1 MKAGIVRII
10 FVCAVLML
18 ALSITTSAFAEEIRK
33 WKEVDYEI
41 ALDDSK
47 LDNDKEKSIMN
58 EFKFDDESFLFQ
70 CLWRFGAIYNGGGD
84 LGEMLTIT
92 SRIKDGD
99 HESWFTSWNSMAD
112 HINDIALEFLKDSH
126 KISAK
131 EAFLR
136 ATNYY
141 RSAEIFLLPE
151 DKRLITTW
159 RKGRNSF
166 LQAAKLSNGLIEF
179 VEIPFE
185 DTTLPAYMCR
195 VDKSGKKRP
204 LLLIQIGLDGTA
216 EDLYFI
222 LVAQAL
228 KRGYNCL
235 AFEGPGQGEMIRI
248 KKMPF
253 RYNWETV
260 VTPVVDYAVKLPEVD
275 KSKIA
280 LIGYSMGGYLV
291 PRAAAFEHRIK
302 YFVVDGGVFSVY
314 DGTMA
319 MFSPEIKEL
328 VDDDAAEK
336 KLNDL
341 IQAEREKS
349 PDTDKFIHML
359 LWTFDADSPFQVFRM
374 LKKYSMEGVIDKIQ
388 GEMLVIGSID
398 DQVAGS
404 YEQAKIFYKALKSP
418 KTYLEF
424 TRTEGG
430 QFHCQLGAPAISSER
445 ILNWLDD
452 RLK

>member
-1 MKAGIVRII
+1 MKTGKIRII

-18 ALSITTSAFAEEIRK
+18 AFSITASAFAEEIMK
-33 WKEVDYEI
+33 WKEVGYEI
-41 ALDDSK
+41 VLDDSK
-47 LDNDKEKSIMN
+47 LDKGEEKSIMN
-58 EFKFDDESFLFQ
+58 EFRFDDDSFLFQ
-70 CLWRFGAIYNGGGD
+70 CLWRFGVIANGGGD

-99 HESWFTSWNSMAD
+99 RESWFTSWSSMAD
-112 HINDIALEFLKDSH
+112 HINGIALEFLKDGH

-131 EAFLR
+131 EAFFR

-141 RSAEIFLLPE
+141 RAAEVFLLP
-151 DKRLITTW
+151 DDSRLITTW
-159 RKGRNSF
+159 RKGRNNF
-166 LQAAKLSNGLIEF
+166 LQAAKLSDGLIKF

-185 DTTLPAYMCR
+185 GTTLPAYMCR

-204 LLLIQIGLDGTA
+204 LLLIQVGLDGTA

-222 LVAQAL
+222 MVAQAL

-248 KKMPF
+248 KNMPF

-291 PRAAAFEHRIK
+291 PRASAYEHRIK
-302 YFVVDGGVFSVY
+302 CFVADGGVFSVY

-328 VDDDAAEK
+328 VDNDAEEK
-336 KLNDL
+336 KVNDL

-359 LWTFDADSPFQVFRM
+359 LWTFDADSPFQVFRK
-374 LKKYSMEGVIDKIQ
+374 LKKFTMEGVIDKIQ
-388 GEMLVIGSID
+388 GETLVIGSID

-404 YEQAKIFYKALKSP
+404 YEQAKILYKALKSP

-424 TRTEGG
+424 NRDEGG
-430 QFHCQLGAPAISSER
+430 QFHCQLGASAISSER
-445 ILNWLDD
+445 ILNWLDE